1 MPRAVRFHQTGGPEV
16 LKIETVD
23 VPPPKAG
30 EVRIA
35 VKALGLNR
43 AEAMFRSGQYLE
55 QPALPARLG
64 YEAAGTVES
73 VGPGVTGLK
82 PGDAVSTIPS
92 FSMNQYGVYGD
103 LVLAPVHA
111 VAKHPPSLSWNE
123 AAAIWMQYLTAYG
136 ALIDIAKLTAGD
148 TLLIPAASSSVGLAA
163 IQIANAVG
171 ATPIALTR
179 KSNKRAELS
188 KLGAKHVI
196 ATEEQDLVA
205 EVKNSPRTKARESS
219 STPSAAQPSPN

>member
-16 LKIETVD
+16 LKIETID

-55 QPALPARLG
+55 EPDLPARLG

-73 VGPGVTGLK
+73 VGPGVTDFK
-82 PGDAVSTIPS
+82 PGDAVSTIPA
-92 FSMNQYGVYGD
+92 FSLNQYGVYGD

-111 VAKHPPSLSWNE
+111 VAKHPSSLSWTE

-136 ALIDIAKLTAGD
+136 ALIDIGKLAAGD

-163 IQIANAVG
+163 IQIANSVG
-171 ATPIALTR
+171 ATSVALTR
-179 KSNKRAELS
+179 KSKKRDEL
-188 KLGAKHVI
+188 LQHGAKHVI

-205 EVKNSPRTKARESS
+205 EVKKLTKNNGAESCSIPSGAPTSPS
-219 STPSAAQPSPN
+219 